1 MTSPSITTNPSPSQ
15 KPQLMTQQQ
24 IAAVIQDRRQDWK
37 LNSEGKLEAEFKFKT
52 FPEAF
57 SFMTRV
63 AFEAESMNHHP
74 DWFNSYNKVK
84 IELISHDA
92 GGITERDLELARKIS
107 AISWV

>member
-1 MTSPSITTNPSPSQ
+1 MTSPSTTENSKTPQ
-15 KPQLMTQQQ
+15 KPQQLTHQQ
-24 IAAVIQDRRQDWK
+24 IAAAIQDGRRDWK

-63 AFEAESMNHHP
+63 AFEAEGMNHDP

-92 GGITERDLELARKIS
+92 GGITDRDLELARKIS
-107 AISWV
+107 AIAWV